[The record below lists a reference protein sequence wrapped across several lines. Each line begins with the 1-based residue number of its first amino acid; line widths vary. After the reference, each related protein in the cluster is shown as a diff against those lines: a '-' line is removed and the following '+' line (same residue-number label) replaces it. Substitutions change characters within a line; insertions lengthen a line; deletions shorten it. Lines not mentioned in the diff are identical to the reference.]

1 MDCSDQELGRFTL
14 DGVFNIANTLV
25 AAGFP
30 YSKVLPSNMSLAC
43 KCFLTYEVVTTH
55 IPVLDAPRK
64 GLDLVRVMVSTGI
77 DLVQQHPQVQQ
88 LLFPAALSKIGASE
102 LRQLIKYDQT
112 DDSTAKA
119 AEYFE
124 KCLNEL
130 NNRGT
135 EILNECIL
143 RFMLIVHT
151 HPCCT
156 WKFVLQW

>member
-1 MDCSDQELGRFTL
+1 M
-14 DGVFNIANTLV
+14 
-25 AAGFP
+25 
-30 YSKVLPSNMSLAC
+30 
-43 KCFLTYEVVTTH
+43 
-55 IPVLDAPRK
+55 
-64 GLDLVRVMVSTGI
+64 
-77 DLVQQHPQVQQ
+77 
-88 LLFPAALSKIGASE
+88 SE

-119 AEYFE
+119 AEYFQ

-151 HPCCT
+151 HPYNAHGNLCCNVRGT
-156 WKFVLQW
+156 KEIILTLSYL

>member
-1 MDCSDQELGRFTL
+1 
-14 DGVFNIANTLV
+14 
-25 AAGFP
+25 
-30 YSKVLPSNMSLAC
+30 MSLAC
-43 KCFLTYEVVTTH
+43 ECVLTYEVVIKH
-55 IPVLDAPRK
+55 IPVLDALK
-64 GLDLVRVMVSTGI
+64 GLDLVCVIVSTGI

-88 LLFPAALSKIGASE
+88 LIFPAALSKIDVSE

-119 AEYFE
+119 AEYFQ
-124 KCLNEL
+124 KYLNEL

-151 HPCCT
+151 HPYNAHGNLCCNVRGT
-156 WKFVLQW
+156 KEIILTLSYL